1 MASPDP
7 IEKNLSAI
15 WIVHRTCSTY
25 WPCASLS
32 HLQQIQRRLSN
43 SQAGCRYH
51 LSSLVQH
58 IHQLMWTVNILW
70 FPSAN
75 SLYAALSNP
84 VLYSLPPSV
93 FLAPLFAI
101 ASHRVRMCS
110 LGTNSSFAPLS
121 MRIGVVD
128 GISGILDNESHFWW
142 HRNDKGPSIGRAWG
156 TSLGREVKVF
166 SRISASI
173 LHILIN
179 IVNIRTRLAHLV
191 WITARKIYGYGTSD
205 WLAIEY
211 LTLFSKSALMFALH
225 LQFDS
230 WKRWDEKWDNRVLFG
245 RPNIDLGVSESLTSM
260 LYDPGKISS
269 PRSDGEPSD
278 SP

>member
-1 MASPDP
+1 MASPDS
-7 IEKNLSAI
+7 IQKNLSAI
-15 WIVHRTCSTY
+15 RIVHRPWSTY
-25 WPCASLS
+25 SPCSSLS
-32 HLQQIQRRLSN
+32 HLQQIQQCLSN
-43 SQAGCRYH
+43 SQVGYRYH
-51 LSSLVQH
+51 LPSLVQQMH
-58 IHQLMWTVNILW
+58 RLMWTVNILW

-110 LGTNSSFAPLS
+110 LGTKSSFAPLS

-142 HRNDKGPSIGRAWG
+142 HRNDRGPSIGRAWG

-173 LHILIN
+173 LDILMN
-179 IVNIRTRLAHLV
+179 IANIRTSLAHLV
-191 WITARKIYGYGTSD
+191 WITARKIYGYGTPD
-205 WLAIEY
+205 WLTIEY
-211 LTLFSKSALMFALH
+211 LILFSKSILMFALH
-225 LQFDS
+225 LRFDS
-230 WKRWDEKWDNRVLFG
+230 WKRWDEKWDNQVLFV
-245 RPNIDLGVSESLTSM
+245 RLNIDLGISDSLTSM
-260 LYDPGKISS
+260 F
-269 PRSDGEPSD
+269 
-278 SP
+278 